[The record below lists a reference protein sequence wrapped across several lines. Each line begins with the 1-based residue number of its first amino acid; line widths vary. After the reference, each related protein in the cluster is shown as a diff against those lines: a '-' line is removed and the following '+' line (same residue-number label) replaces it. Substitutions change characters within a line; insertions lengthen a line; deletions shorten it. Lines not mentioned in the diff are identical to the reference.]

1 MKNKILSILL
11 AALFVT
17 LPVFAE
23 GPLDSLTEGQD
34 GFGKLPT
41 YIKSESLTLQA
52 KERIFTYSGNVE
64 IENGD
69 LKITC
74 DTLQGTY
81 TEKNEISTMTA
92 MHNIVITR
100 GPTLRATCE
109 KAFFDAT
116 SNSITLTEN
125 PELLQDGSILSADSI
140 VLNIETNQSEAK
152 GNVRVKLVK
161 PSKDEEQK

>member
-1 MKNKILSILL
+1 MKNKFLITAMLL
-11 AALFVT
+11 A
-17 LPVFAE
+17 LPAFAE
-23 GPLDSLTEGQD
+23 GPLDSLTDGQS
-34 GFGKLPT
+34 GLGKLPT
-41 YIKSESLTLQA
+41 YIKSENLTLQA

-81 TEKNEISTMTA
+81 TEKNDINTMTA

-116 SNSITLTEN
+116 SNTITLSEN

-161 PSKDEEQK
+161 PSKEDEEK

>member
-1 MKNKILSILL
+1 MKNKIFGAILT
-11 AALFVT
+11 AIIIAL
-17 LPVFAE
+17 PAFAE
-23 GPLDSLTEGQD
+23 GPLDSLTEGQN

-52 KERIFTYSGNVE
+52 KERIFTYTGNVE

-92 MHNIVITR
+92 MNNIIITR

-109 KAFFDAT
+109 KAFFDAA
-116 SNSITLTEN
+116 SNNITLTEN
-125 PELLQDGSILSADSI
+125 PELLQDGSVLSADSI
-140 VLNIETNQSEAK
+140 TLNIETNQSEAK

-161 PSKDEEQK
+161 PSKDEEEK